1 MRISDWSS
9 DVCSS
14 DLLAE
19 RRQDAATAQLAEA
32 RSRIE
37 IVDPLAVSLPS
48 AGLPASR
55 TVLDLYP
62 VTAAHVAGRP
72 VIRDLS
78 LTLTGPE
85 RVAIVCPNGAGQ
97 STLLPL
103 APVTLSPWPARPRH
117 HRTRSCGETVLSVWY

>member
-55 TVLDLYP
+55 TVLDLDH
-62 VTAAHVAGRP
+62 VTAGHVAGRP

-78 LTLTGPE
+78 LTITGPE
-85 RVAIVCPNGAGQ
+85 RVALVGPNVSGTA
-97 STLLPL
+97 TLP
-103 APVTLSPWPARPRH
+103 APVTGTPAPWQ
-117 HRTRSCGETVLSVWY
+117 RSAPP